1 MSTRSFCLIEEEE
14 GTSPH
19 KIENPKIL
27 VADDDD
33 SLRACIVELISL
45 EGWEVVEAR
54 NGRETLE
61 KVISEKP
68 NLLLLDN
75 RMPELTG
82 TEAYK
87 ELRRQGLYLPVI
99 LITAAAEIEQLSK
112 EFGIKCYLGK
122 PFGIDE
128 LIKIVDHAIKHGSC

>member
-1 MSTRSFCLIEEEE
+1 MDL
-14 GTSPH
+14 H
-19 KIENPKIL
+19 KDNIFSACKKFL
-27 VADDDD
+27 VVDDDD
-33 SLRACIVELISL
+33 TLRACIVELISL

-54 NGRETLE
+54 SGRETLE
-61 KVISEKP
+61 KVMSEKP

-87 ELRRQGLYLPVI
+87 ELRRQGLNLPVI
-99 LITAAAEIEQLSK
+99 LITAASEIEQLSK
-112 EFGIKCYLGK
+112 DFGIKCFLGK

-128 LIKIVDHAIKHGSC
+128 LIQMVDHAIKHGNC